1 MNSLKILSTT
11 VTFGKY
17 TQEPIRVL
25 EELGCDV
32 TLNSKGRPYTEEELI
47 EVSNG
52 VDVLIVGNDYITKK
66 VIESN
71 KSLKMIC
78 MHGIGLDKID
88 LKAAEENNVIVT
100 NAPFTNHL
108 EVAELVIG
116 YIVTMYRNLY
126 LDINNMKHQTWKKS
140 MGTSINEKTIGIVGM
155 GSIGKALAS
164 MALGLNMKV
173 IAYDLYPSQIENVNF
188 VDLNKLISESDVI
201 SLHVPYVKGTKPIIG
216 SEEVEMMKDSALLV
230 NTARAQLVD
239 EQSVIEA
246 LNTGKIGG
254 YARDVYPVEPPE
266 FDLSFQ
272 KNQIISTPHIGG
284 ATYEANLRMGMTVA
298 NNIKAYINEEK
309 IPYRCI

>member
-1 MNSLKILSTT
+1 MSRLKILSTT

-17 TQEPIRVL
+17 TQDPIRVL
-25 EELGCDV
+25 EALGCEV
-32 TLNSKGRPYTEEELI
+32 TLNSKGRPYTEDELI

-52 VDVLIVGNDYITKK
+52 MDVLIVGNDYITKK

-88 LKAAEENNVIVT
+88 LKSAKENNIIVT
-100 NAPFTNHL
+100 NAPLTNHL

-140 MGTSINEKTIGIVGM
+140 MGTSINEKTIGIIGM
-155 GSIGKALAS
+155 GSIGKALAK

-173 IAYDLYPSQIENVNF
+173 LAYDLYPSQINNVDF
-188 VDLNKLISESDVI
+188 VDINKLIEESDVI
-201 SLHVPYVKGTKPIIG
+201 SLHVPYVKGSKAIIG
-216 SEEVEMMKDSALLV
+216 DDEVKMMKDGALLV

-239 EQSVIEA
+239 EKSVFEA
-246 LNTGKIGG
+246 LTTGKIGG
-254 YARDVYPVEPPE
+254 YARDVYPIEPPE

-298 NNIKAYINEEK
+298 NNIKAYINKEE
-309 IPYRCI
+309 IPFRCK